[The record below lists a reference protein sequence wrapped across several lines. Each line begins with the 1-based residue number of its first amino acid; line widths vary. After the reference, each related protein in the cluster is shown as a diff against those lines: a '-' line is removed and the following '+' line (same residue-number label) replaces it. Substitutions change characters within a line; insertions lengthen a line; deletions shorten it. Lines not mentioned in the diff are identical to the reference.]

1 LLPKSENTPE
11 GFSHH
16 RYAKLLVVLLFLTS
30 SLFLYGSYFQQ
41 KHQIGLLIS
50 EMQMQMSYQKGLEM
64 RIQNLEAK
72 LPLIEESLD
81 KIKAMTNDMKQH
93 QDHQIHE
100 LSEKL
105 VKSEEFFESK
115 DADLKSQMDQTR
127 NSLGSYVKSEDFF
140 QISNGMVETSRKK
153 FKQISEE
160 LNQIQ
165 VVLQSPQFN
174 ADDDGDFGNFQNQGL
189 EEEEES
195 IGKIVGELKSKI
207 YDGAEKIKELSKST
221 LTHATKSIEKVKDLT
236 GENLGIIKGFVM
248 TNTEK
253 IKEFSKNAGE
263 KMEPIKE
270 KVSEQVQHMKE
281 GVQKISKDLGEK
293 AKNFAKKFF

>member
-1 LLPKSENTPE
+1 
-11 GFSHH
+11 
-16 RYAKLLVVLLFLTS
+16 
-30 SLFLYGSYFQQ
+30 
-41 KHQIGLLIS
+41 
-50 EMQMQMSYQKGLEM
+50 
-64 RIQNLEAK
+64 
-72 LPLIEESLD
+72 
-81 KIKAMTNDMKQH
+81 
-93 QDHQIHE
+93 
-100 LSEKL
+100 
-105 VKSEEFFESK
+105 
-115 DADLKSQMDQTR
+115 MDQTR

-153 FKQISEE
+153 FKQVSED

-165 VVLQSPQFN
+165 ALVQLLQFN
-174 ADDDGDFGNFQNQGL
+174 DNGDFGNFQSEGL

-236 GENLGIIKGFVM
+236 GENLGRIKGFVM